1 MEYRVRYED
10 NEGNDSIESYS
21 SEQEANEAIEK
32 ELNLV
37 KDMYEDYDYGD
48 FGTKTEIW
56 KPNGNEYSSWERLW
70 L

>member
-48 FGTKTEIW
+48 FGAKTEIW
-56 KPNGNEYSSWERLW
+56 KPDGNEYSSWERLW